1 MERLDHSSQQMN
13 SNVHVLKYLHFQFG
27 TRKDKVT
34 DFHQYLSCNL
44 AKKKKKKMHKDHVSV
59 IIKLK
64 DEEK

>member
-1 MERLDHSSQQMN
+1 MERFDHSSKQMN
-13 SNVHVLKYLHFQFG
+13 SNVHVLNYLHFQFG

-34 DFHQYLSCNL
+34 DFHQYISCNL
-44 AKKKKKKMHKDHVSV
+44 AKKKKKRHKDRVSV

>member
-44 AKKKKKKMHKDHVSV
+44 AKKKKKKC
-59 IIKLK
+59 IKTMFL
-64 DEEK
+64 